1 MGTITFSKDLEDY
14 FRPDLIDILYEDSVK
29 AKVRFFK
36 DNSDNKKINFILDTL
51 INSPVIIETK
61 EESNEYS
68 FFHPGKIRIM
78 MDKFVDTTKISIK
91 NPKKNEKLKIEEQK
105 IVPLIITF
113 SSIIDVEKV
122 IPIFFSREIL

>member
-1 MGTITFSKDLEDY
+1 MLQAQWIEGSWGTITFSKDLEDY

-68 FFHPGKIRIM
+68 FFHHWENKDYDGQICRYN
-78 MDKFVDTTKISIK
+78 K
-91 NPKKNEKLKIEEQK
+91 N
-105 IVPLIITF
+105 F
-113 SSIIDVEKV
+113 Y
-122 IPIFFSREIL
+122 